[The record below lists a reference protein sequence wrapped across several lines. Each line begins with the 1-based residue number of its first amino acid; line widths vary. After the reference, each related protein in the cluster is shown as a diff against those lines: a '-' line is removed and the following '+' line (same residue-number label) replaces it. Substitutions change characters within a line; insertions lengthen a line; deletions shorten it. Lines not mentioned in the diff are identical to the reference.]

1 MIDWLTPAS
10 DAELAAAVTARFDA
24 EFGGLPDGV
33 WTAPGRVNLIGEH
46 VDYADGLS
54 LPIALP
60 HRTAVAVR
68 GRGDGRLRL
77 RSGLD
82 PWDGAA
88 ADVAPGVPSG
98 WAAYLAGVVWAM
110 RRDGLIGGEFGVDVA
125 VESSVPIGA
134 GLSSSAALE
143 CALAIAVAD
152 LAGLPTDDRG
162 RARLASCC
170 VAAENDI
177 ALAPT
182 GGMDQAISLR
192 ATAGHALLVDSAD
205 GTAAPIPFDLAGSGL
220 ALLVIDTRAPHQLVD
235 GQYAQRRKSVEA
247 AAASLRV
254 PSLRVA
260 ADEGLEIGGR
270 GDQELVRRARHV
282 VTEIGRVR
290 EVLPLLESGRLRE
303 IGPLLTASHRS
314 LRDDFE
320 VSCPELDSA
329 VDAALAAGAHGA
341 RMTGGG
347 FGGSAIALVEAPE
360 VDRVA
365 AEVLSEARSRGLGDP
380 AFLRV
385 DAGGGPAR
393 RIG

>member
-1 MIDWLTPAS
+1 MTDWLAALS
-10 DAELAAAVTARFDA
+10 DAGLADAATALYRA
-24 EFGGLPDGV
+24 EFGGEPDGV
-33 WTAPGRVNLIGEH
+33 WAAPGRVNLIGEH
-46 VDYADGLS
+46 VDYAGGLS

-68 GRGDGRLRL
+68 RRGDGRLRV
-77 RSGLD
+77 RSGLA
-82 PWDGAA
+82 PWDGAV
-88 ADVAPGVPSG
+88 ADVAPGNPPG

-110 RRDGLIGGEFGVDVA
+110 HRDGLLGSDFGVDVA
-125 VESSVPIGA
+125 VVSAVPIGA

-143 CALAIAVAD
+143 CALAFAVAD

-170 VAAENDI
+170 VAAENEI

-205 GTAAPIPFDLAGSGL
+205 DSVAPVPFDLAGRGM
-220 ALLVIDTRAPHQLVD
+220 ALLVIDTRAPHRLVD
-235 GQYAQRRKSVEA
+235 GQYARRRTSVET
-247 AAASLRV
+247 AASSLGV
-254 PSLRVA
+254 SSLRVA
-260 ADEGLEIGGR
+260 ADQGVDVAVL
-270 GDQELVRRARHV
+270 DDPELVRRARHV

-290 EVLPLLESGRLRE
+290 QAQILLASGRFRE
-303 IGPLLTASHRS
+303 IGPLLTASHVS
-314 LRDDFE
+314 LRDDFD

-329 VDAALAAGAHGA
+329 VTAALGAGAHGA

-347 FGGSAIALVEAPE
+347 FGGSAIALVEASD

-365 AEVLSEARSRGLGDP
+365 CEVSSAARSRGLVSP
-380 AFLRV
+380 AFLCV
-385 DAGGGPAR
+385 DVAGGPATR
-393 RIG
+393 LR